1 MVTRRYTLTVRF
13 LNPRLSI
20 IDENIC
26 VTQFKPPTNKVQE
39 KNWMSKDAVYDSF
52 LSAFSDPLA
61 AWLRSSDKI
70 EFLFSLYLKRDETEE
85 DRAINHIE
93 HDVLI

>member
-1 MVTRRYTLTVRF
+1 
-13 LNPRLSI
+13 
-20 IDENIC
+20 
-26 VTQFKPPTNKVQE
+26 
-39 KNWMSKDAVYDSF
+39 MSKDAVYDSF